1 MMNQKYF
8 GLTLADEPGIS
19 GDDLNRRH
27 RESRLGFT
35 EPSADWAN
43 AGREI
48 RCLWDGQTITK
59 LKSLTCKGL
68 HLHVS
73 AAFVGPIVD

>member
-1 MMNQKYF
+1 MRGYF
-8 GLTLADEPGIS
+8 TATVADGIS
-19 GDDLNRRH
+19 GDDVNRRR
-27 RESRLGFT
+27 REASLGFAA
-35 EPSADWAN
+35 PSKDWAYCKK
-43 AGREI
+43 EI

-59 LKSLTCKGL
+59 MKSLTGEGL